1 VPTTLINPR
10 DLAFLLYEVLD
21 AEALTQRPRF
31 ADYSRETFDAVLDVA
46 RGIAETHFAPHQK
59 KNDVEEPQFID
70 GTAVIIPEVKEAF
83 AAVADAGLLAAT
95 HDHAIGGMQ
104 LPHVIASAVIVHF
117 DAANVGSASYAL
129 LTTGAANLIAAFGSA
144 EQKAIFL
151 PPMFAGRFSG
161 TMALTEPEAGSS
173 LADVRTSAVP
183 AGDGTYRITGTK
195 IWISGGDQNMT
206 ENIVHMVLARVQG
219 APDGVK
225 GISLFIVPKRLV
237 NADGSSGALNHVKLG
252 GLIHKMGWRGTASA
266 LLNFGESGP
275 CVGYLVGEPNKGL
288 AYMFRMMNEAR
299 ISVGR
304 SATAMG
310 YAAYLYS
317 LDYARTRRQGRVP
330 GEKDPLKPPVQII
343 DHADVRR
350 LLLVQKAAAEGALAL
365 VLECARLVDEQE
377 TAPVEAE
384 RLRAGELLEVLTPIA
399 KAWPSDACQDGIS
412 AAMQVLGGYGYAREY
427 KVEQLYRDNRLNQ
440 IHEGTNGIQALDLLG
455 RKVMLDRGAALTSL
469 VEEMH
474 KSIGAATDCGDGV
487 PALAA
492 QLRDAVGQLAGT
504 TAVLAK
510 AAAGNPAL
518 ALANAT
524 VYLAM
529 ASRVVVSWLWL
540 KQAAAASRALPGA
553 TGDGERAFYLGKLQA
568 ARYFFAFELPQTAP
582 QGELLRRLDSTT
594 LDMRDG
600 WF

>member
-1 VPTTLINPR
+1 MLNPR
-10 DLAFLLYEVLD
+10 DLSFLLYEVLD
-21 AEALTQRPRF
+21 AAALTQRPRF
-31 ADYSRETFDAVLDVA
+31 ADYSRETFDAVLDLA
-46 RGIAETHFAPHQK
+46 RGIADVHFAPHQQ
-59 KNDVEEPQFID
+59 KNDVEEPRFVD
-70 GTAVIIPEVKEAF
+70 GTAVINPEVRGAF
-83 AAVADAGLLAAT
+83 TAVADAGLLAAT

-104 LPHVIASAVIVHF
+104 LPHVIASAAILHF

-144 EQKAIFL
+144 EQKARFL

-173 LADVRTSAVP
+173 LSDVRVLAVP
-183 AGDGTYRITGTK
+183 VGDGTYHISGTK
-195 IWISGGDQNMT
+195 IWISGGDQDMT
-206 ENIVHMVLARVQG
+206 ENIVHLVLARVQG
-219 APDGVK
+219 APQGVK

-237 NADGSSGALNHVKLG
+237 NADGSSGTLNHVGLG
-252 GLIHKMGWRGTASA
+252 GLIHKMGWRGTTST
-266 LLNFGESGP
+266 LLNFGENGP

-288 AYMFRMMNEAR
+288 AYMFHMMNEAR

-310 YAAYLYS
+310 CAAYLYS
-317 LDYARTRRQGRVP
+317 LDYARTRRQGRLP
-330 GEKDPLKPPVQII
+330 GEKDPLTPPVRII
-343 DHADVRR
+343 EHADVRR
-350 LLLVQKAAAEGALAL
+350 LLLAQKAAAEGAMAL
-365 VLECARLVDEQE
+365 ILECARLVDDQE
-377 TAPVEAE
+377 TAPEEAQ
-384 RLRAGELLEVLTPIA
+384 RQRAGRLLEVLTPIA

-455 RKVMLDRGAALTSL
+455 RKVMLDHGAALTAL
-469 VEEMH
+469 MEDMH
-474 KSIGAATDCGDGV
+474 QAIAAATDCGDGV
-487 PALAA
+487 PELAA
-492 QLRDAVGQLAGT
+492 QLRDAVARLATT

-510 AAAGNPAL
+510 AMSGNPAL

-540 KQAAAASRALPGA
+540 KQAAVASRALRKTAGE
-553 TGDGERAFYLGKLQA
+553 DERAFYLGKLQA
-568 ARYFFAFELPQTAP
+568 ARYYFAFELPLTAP
-582 QGELLRRLDSTT
+582 QGDLLRRLDSTT